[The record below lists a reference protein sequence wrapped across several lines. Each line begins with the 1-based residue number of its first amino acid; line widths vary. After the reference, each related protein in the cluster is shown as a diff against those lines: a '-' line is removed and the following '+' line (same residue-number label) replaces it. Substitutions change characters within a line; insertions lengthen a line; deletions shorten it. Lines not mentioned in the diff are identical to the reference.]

1 MMKILFEFLM
11 GSEEKMM
18 ELSILE
24 IDLDVAKRVSE
35 EDVFEVVYSM
45 RNELLGMNVGEEILV
60 EIGDLA
66 IIVER
71 TEKGLSVSKCLEVF

>member
-1 MMKILFEFLM
+1 
-11 GSEEKMM
+11 M

>member
-1 MMKILFEFLM
+1 
-11 GSEEKMM
+11 MM

-24 IDLDVAKRVSE
+24 IDLDVTKRISE
-35 EDVFEVVYSM
+35 EDVYEAVYSM
-45 RNELLGMNVGEEILV
+45 RNELLGMKVGEEILV

-71 TEKGLSVSKCLEVF
+71 TKKGLSVSKCLEVL